1 MDNMNGLNE
10 IDKLLSMSYKD
21 AVQFLLRKYGSAT
34 TSYFPKKSYDKFLA
48 GVNKTLTKSSKVTR
62 TKEGLY
68 CHHIAEINYIML
80 SNSDFIKFFNY
91 PFELQEKDM
100 LVYCNLVEHSI
111 LHTLISREAI
121 GAQGQGG
128 YWNFIRPMI
137 IDWYIDENIPNP
149 EWMKRCYKTAYL
161 NKREATDFINKCDKL
176 TPNIEDEAKNK

>member
-1 MDNMNGLNE
+1 MSNTNFIVD
-10 IDKLLSMSYKD
+10 IDKLLSMNYRD
-21 AVQFLLRKYGSAT
+21 AVQFLLRKYGVAT
-34 TSYFPKKSYDKFLA
+34 VPYFPQKSYDKFLS
-48 GVNKTLTKSSKVTR
+48 GINKTLTKSSKVTR

-111 LHTLISREAI
+111 LHTLISREAT

-137 IDWYIDENIPNP
+137 IDWYIDENILNP
-149 EWMKRCYKTAYL
+149 EWMKLCYKASYL
-161 NKREATDFINKCDKL
+161 TKEEATNFINKCDKL
-176 TPNIEDEAKNK
+176 TPNIEDETKK